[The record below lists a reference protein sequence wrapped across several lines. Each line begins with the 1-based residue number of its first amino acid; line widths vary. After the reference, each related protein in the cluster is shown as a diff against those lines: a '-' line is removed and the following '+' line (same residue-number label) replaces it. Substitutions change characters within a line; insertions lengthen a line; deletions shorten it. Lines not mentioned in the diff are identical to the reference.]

1 MFKIWFSFFQ
11 LILQLTV
18 VCSTLFDSNLEWQ
31 QRAKRASNQ
40 CTAEKL
46 ENVQRCLSLH
56 TDIDAKLAAFEPN
69 KLLFAD
75 DNERHLLIA
84 ACSHYDLLVECDD
97 MLNSEA
103 YQSCVNGTNVRD
115 SLLYTY
121 ACELLL
127 PMVEDSANADCWTQT
142 KACDFNVLSKSVP
155 KFDSSKFPCQI
166 LLSAYKQLKC
176 TALVNDHQQCALLGE
191 EIVGRALTETEY
203 ILSDHHC
210 NLDKLVQTVT
220 SPNLA
225 TVSLKNSLCKTLNEY
240 SDVYCLPAL
249 QDALLILQLDA
260 NRLKQN
266 ADSFALNGFCSQ
278 ITSTIGCFKRVLKQ
292 NAINCFVD
300 KLSEALL
307 VQASLLCGG
316 DISPWLNRTS
326 NCDNFDLK
334 IQPQDPCYF
343 EPQNPIKGDP
353 LQAICA
359 LSKTTKQ
366 YIKCTTSR
374 ETPYCTQN
382 RDSDI
387 SRLQEMIDQIMD
399 ILTCNRAEQVD
410 GQISTLSTDETISL
424 PSESCSPDEMQ
435 AYIACMND
443 FSQYGIHPV
452 SVINNVSEIDLA
464 CKAFNQFFKCKRG
477 SKCRPAID
485 GGIHNMFYYVCGT
498 RLSDFKQQRDCLGK
512 ISETNSIVECVRNSS
527 FTINELFNM
536 DESELCQ
543 ASNNALACAYR
554 RVERKCGVDSAD
566 FQFLIM
572 QSFAKGVNLSCPI
585 EKPPKKK
592 DTFIAFPVNCTEHEE
607 MLVTRCADQ
616 FNGMTERLKDLV
628 GQGLPHVLKS
638 VDELNDVFYGS
649 CAKMRMFDQCWNQSF
664 SHDSNC
670 KISSCLISVGL
681 TVCRS
686 NEDSDLL
693 RDQLKCSF
701 SLVAEP
707 DFSKCV
713 LSMPRNTW
721 NDPAALSNAFP
732 KFISCIQEPLNRKCG
747 PNAVK
752 LVRSLINEVLM
763 NPYDSS
769 CVVNFEHLREP
780 FQSKA
785 KPEISLLQELS
796 KEDLVAKLREF
807 IWYPQENDPRKMCTI
822 EEYINAL
829 GCHSQLQ
836 IEDIQIENVF
846 IDAPHILNSLC
857 RRLEA
862 FSNCTTNMPCRFP
875 DDESWQNL
883 LTVSCTSHREQMDS
897 VGQCLTKLN
906 RNGKMLSICQ
916 SERKPAKNREQC
928 PWSRPFFLCTLPMVA
943 SQCSPQTAEA
953 LRYLYSIYARPYGP
967 ECILNE
973 SISTAAVHISDMKI
987 GTNFKVISSGFDVT
1001 HKCSFQERIEFPSCF
1016 YHFGLHD
1023 VNVKIFFLD
1032 FKHLLPALCDAK
1044 DTFVNCT
1051 LQRPCLLETDEAWKN
1066 MLINACDV
1074 QRERAERA
1082 GACLDRLTAGEHV
1095 LSACDG
1101 AGSERHQSII
1111 KICPT
1116 ERDFFSCSIPIMATH
1131 CSAQEID
1138 DVQFF
1143 YNTYLNSFDSKCSLS
1158 SVDNET
1164 TAVADDSI
1172 PSLKLAKVLCNNE
1185 TDAGPYSCYEYLP
1198 TEFQLEILLFDG
1210 PWIVELICK
1219 QLPKYSRCLDE
1230 QSCSVGHM
1238 DGLRDALQSVCEIP
1252 VDDFKEP
1259 SICLANNL
1267 KTPADQ
1273 RCLTLAQNLLDKSF
1287 KFAKKSQSCIPLT
1300 ELLECVEETVKRN
1313 CTPEATDLMYKLY
1326 NSYMIHVDVDCLLP
1340 RESSTSSA
1348 DVDAELSMTTDVDV
1362 ENVTVYVQPKCDD
1375 LIDFD
1380 VRYLEDCSSK
1390 VGSDLQLNQIVFD
1403 GKSITPNVCQFLD
1416 QFVNCTE
1423 AQPCRTRDHDA
1434 LKEIL
1439 RQFCM
1444 LEPAS
1449 FNPIARCL
1457 SEFYHSEQ
1465 ERTENDEDDSCMIFN
1480 QTLAETAE
1488 LFRNPVEANRTQCP
1502 ALGISLQ
1509 CMARRLASRCSYESL
1524 KLIYELYNSYANWF
1538 GSECALDIRKIQRPP
1553 VACTTS
1559 QDKGFVGCQAELFK
1573 HHMNPIT
1580 FIGNPETMTT
1590 LCVTFSGPY
1599 RTCLASLNCTPEPY
1613 AHAFYETLSFLC
1625 YNESLKSDFTKYGK
1639 CLGSA
1644 ISSVTADNCD
1654 ASYDDII
1661 WSGVL
1666 GAKVNPCLKLSS
1678 ILNCIT
1684 DVALESC
1691 GEESVDLLYRIND
1704 LFMERYDPKCSLERP
1719 VLTTTGSTTTIATTT
1734 TTTLSTVT
1742 QTVEE
1747 DFLDTQTQTD
1757 FTATDGIEHT
1767 PELHEIV
1774 ETTSTTTATPMTTTT
1789 TMMTTTTEVTKTT
1802 PAPIMDK
1809 TTPMKKPDFAAPYQS
1824 EDANASCIVVPQMWI
1839 LTVSL
1844 LISIVLFTSVLQL

>member
-31 QRAKRASNQ
+31 QRAKRASDQ
-40 CTAEKL
+40 CTAEQL
-46 ENVQRCLSLH
+46 ENVQRCLSLQ
-56 TDIDAKLAAFEPN
+56 TDIDAKLSAFEPN

-75 DNERHLLIA
+75 ENERHLLIA
-84 ACSHYDLLVECDD
+84 ACSNYDLLVECDD

-103 YQSCVNGTNVRD
+103 YKSCVNGTNAQD

-142 KACDFNVLSKSVP
+142 KACDFNLFSKSVP

-225 TVSLKNSLCKTLNEY
+225 TVPLKNTLCKTLNEY

-266 ADSFALNGFCSQ
+266 ADSFALNGFCRQ
-278 ITSTIGCFKRVLKQ
+278 ITSTMGCFKRVLKQ

-300 KLSEALL
+300 KISEALL

-316 DISPWLNRTS
+316 DPGPWLNRTS

-334 IQPQDPCYF
+334 IQFQDPCYF
-343 EPQNPIKGDP
+343 EPQNPIRGDP
-353 LQAICA
+353 LPAICA
-359 LSKTTKQ
+359 LGKTTKQ
-366 YIKCTTSR
+366 YIKCTNSR
-374 ETPYCTQN
+374 EAPYCTQN

-387 SRLQEMIDQIMD
+387 SRLHEMIDQIMD
-399 ILTCNRAEQVD
+399 ILACNRAEQVD

-424 PSESCSPDEMQ
+424 PSESCTPDEMQ

-498 RLSDFKQQRDCLGK
+498 RLADFKQQRNCLGK
-512 ISETNSIVECVRNSS
+512 ISETNTIVECVRNSS

-592 DTFIAFPVNCTEHEE
+592 DTFIALPVNCTEHEE

-707 DFSKCV
+707 DFNKCV

-780 FQSKA
+780 FQSKT

-846 IDAPHILNSLC
+846 IDAPNILNILC

-862 FSNCTTNMPCRFP
+862 FSNCTTSMPCRFP

-916 SERKPAKNREQC
+916 TERKPAKNREQC

-987 GTNFKVISSGFDVT
+987 GTNFKVISSGFDVM
-1001 HKCSFQERIEFPSCF
+1001 HRCSFQERIEFPSCF

-1051 LQRPCLLETDEAWKN
+1051 MQRPCLLETDEAWKN

-1074 QRERAERA
+1074 QREKAERA
-1082 GACLDRLTAGEHV
+1082 GACLDRLTTGEHV
-1095 LSACDG
+1095 LSACDD
-1101 AGSERHQSII
+1101 AGSERHQAII
-1111 KICPT
+1111 KMCPT
-1116 ERDFFSCSIPIMATH
+1116 ERDFFSCSIPIMATR
-1131 CSAQEID
+1131 CSAQEVD

-1164 TAVADDSI
+1164 IAVADDSV
-1172 PSLKLAKVLCNNE
+1172 PSLKLAKVSCNNE

-1210 PWIVELICK
+1210 PWIVESICK

-1238 DGLRDALQSVCEIP
+1238 DGLRDALQSVCEIS

-1259 SICLANNL
+1259 SVCLANNL

-1273 RCLTLAQNLLDKSF
+1273 RCLVLAQNLLDKSF
-1287 KFAKKSQSCIPLT
+1287 KFAKQSESCIPLT
-1300 ELLECVEETVKRN
+1300 ELLECVEGTVKQN

-1340 RESSTSSA
+1340 RESSTSNVA
-1348 DVDAELSMTTDVDV
+1348 DDTAAKSSMTTDVDV
-1362 ENVTVYVQPKCDD
+1362 ENVTQMYVQPKCDD

-1380 VRYLEDCSSK
+1380 VRYVEDCSSK

-1403 GKSITPNVCQFLD
+1403 GKSITPNVCQLLD

-1465 ERTENDEDDSCMIFN
+1465 ERTESEEDDSCIIFN
-1480 QTLAETAE
+1480 QTLAETAQ
-1488 LFRNPVEANRTQCP
+1488 LFRNPNEANRTQCP

-1559 QDKGFVGCQAELFK
+1559 QDKSFVGCQAELFK

-1599 RTCLASLNCTPEPY
+1599 RTCLGSLNCTPEPY

-1654 ASYDDII
+1654 ASYDDVI

-1666 GAKVNPCLKLSS
+1666 GAKANPCLKLSS

-1691 GEESVDLLYRIND
+1691 GEESVDLLYRVND

-1719 VLTTTGSTTTIATTT
+1719 VLTTTGSTTTTS
-1734 TTTLSTVT
+1734 TTTLSTVA

-1747 DFLDTQTQTD
+1747 DVEDTLTQTD
-1757 FTATDGIEHT
+1757 FTATTDTTEHT
-1767 PELHEIV
+1767 PQLHEVV
-1774 ETTSTTTATPMTTTT
+1774 ETTSTTTATTTMTTI
-1789 TMMTTTTEVTKTT
+1789 MTTTTEVTKTT
-1802 PAPIMDK
+1802 PPPIMDK

-1824 EDANASCIVVPQMWI
+1824 EDGNASCTIVPQMWI

-1844 LISIVLFTSVLQL
+1844 LISIVLFTSLLQL